1 MNLNRLLDINQLSSA
16 SKIFPGQQLYIE

>member
-1 MNLNRLLDINQLSSA
+1 MNRLLDINQLSSA

>member
-1 MNLNRLLDINQLSSA
+1 LNRLLDINQLSSA